1 MQRSSKHSTSSGRA
15 MRAHGAMGLTADG
28 RSGATAANLAPRHS
42 ARGRASHSMSDI
54 IDQAGEIEELHRAAA
69 LARQQAR
76 PVGTGTADCIDCD
89 APIPAARRRAL
100 PPRTGVS
107 G

>member
-1 MQRSSKHSTSSGRA
+1 
-15 MRAHGAMGLTADG
+15 
-28 RSGATAANLAPRHS
+28 
-42 ARGRASHSMSDI
+42 MSDI

-100 PPRTGVS
+100 PHADRCIGCQTLYERRL
-107 G
+107 